1 METSTLPFSSVALM
15 MPLLLASSVMLM
27 VGALGA
33 VVSIRA
39 LSVPC
44 CTYVAALVGDEGC
57 NVESR
62 TRGWRGE
69 VRGDCASGDLSG
81 CEGDRLRGGAIADG
95 QDITCHGIGGQGY
108 GDIDVAA
115 QFCRVDDA
123 VVVGIFCDADGG
135 GARGGGVNQ
144 GAVCARC
151 SGVAALVGDEG
162 CNGERSNQRLA
173 GVKFAVTVPAVI

>member
-39 LSVPC
+39 LSVPAVP
-44 CTYVAALVGDEGC
+44 TLPLWSVMKAVTVRG
-57 NVESR
+57 R

-69 VRGDCASGDLSG
+69 VRGDCASSDLSG
-81 CEGDRLRGGAIADG
+81 CEGDRLWGGAIADG
-95 QDITCHGIGGQGY
+95 QDIACHGIGGQGY

-135 GARGGGVNQ
+135 GAWGGGV
-144 GAVCARC
+144 
-151 SGVAALVGDEG
+151 D
-162 CNGERSNQRLA
+162 
-173 GVKFAVTVPAVI
+173 